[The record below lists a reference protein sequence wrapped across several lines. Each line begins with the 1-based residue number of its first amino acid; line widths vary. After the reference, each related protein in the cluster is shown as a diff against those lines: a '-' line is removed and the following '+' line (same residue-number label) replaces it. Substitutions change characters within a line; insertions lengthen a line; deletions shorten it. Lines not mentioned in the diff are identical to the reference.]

1 MVSLLKV
8 LLRFFCILRSGKYHI
23 KHFPRHWAS
32 LLTYLGRKLSEWR
45 CSWSNEPGTFRKP
58 KPTGPSFLGDSVGSC
73 SMSSSPGGLSGF
85 AFAASTVPSSS
96 SANPQ
101 SAPQASPNPTTLS
114 ANPSSTPR
122 TLSPNPTNQLI
133 ENSPAH
139 RSSASIQ
146 SRVSASDRPSIISST
161 RTRNSRASSRASA
174 RSGQLQLTQ
183 RPSPRATHRQF
194 GRGPSPLRDRSPES
208 PSAIP
213 SSYTAQPHYALPP
226 SGYTHT
232 NVDEGLSRSPSIG
245 PQRPTYLP
253 SLSSYSRR
261 ATSIGVNI
269 QSPST
274 ESLSNTSSTDI
285 REFTEE
291 PTTAGTSPRTISLAD
306 RSETASQHSQASSAP
321 SLILP
326 PEGCIVQL
334 INSDQ
339 IPRYT
344 KSATT
349 QVDYSILAML
359 FLHILADPVRKNW
372 NLWDP

>member
-1 MVSLLKV
+1 MDTLLKV
-8 LLRFFCILRSGKYHI
+8 LLRVFRILRSGKYHI
-23 KHFPRHWAS
+23 KHFPRYWTS

-45 CSWSNEPGTFRKP
+45 NSWSNEPGTFRKP

-73 SMSSSPGGLSGF
+73 SMSSSSGGLSGF

-96 SANPQ
+96 SSANPQ
-101 SAPQASPNPTTLS
+101 SAPQVSPNPATLPV
-114 ANPSSTPR
+114 NPPSTPR

-133 ENSPAH
+133 GNSPAH

-146 SRVSASDRPSIISST
+146 SRVSASDRHSMVSST

-174 RSGQLQLTQ
+174 RSGQLTQ
-183 RPSPRATHRQF
+183 RPRATHRQF
-194 GRGPSPLRDRSPES
+194 GRGPSLRDRDRSSES

-213 SSYTAQPHYALPP
+213 SSHTAQPHHTLPLPP
-226 SGYTHT
+226 TAYTHT
-232 NVDEGLSRSPSIG
+232 NVDEGLSRSSSIG
-245 PQRPTYLP
+245 PQTRTYLP

-274 ESLSNTSSTDI
+274 ESLSNTSSINVQELTG
-285 REFTEE
+285 E
-291 PTTAGTSPRTISLAD
+291 PTTAGTSFRTISLAD
-306 RSETASQHSQASSAP
+306 RSETASRHSQASSAP
-321 SLILP
+321 SLIP

-359 FLHILADPVRKNW
+359 FLHIFADPVRKNW
-372 NLWDP
+372 SLWGP

>member
-1 MVSLLKV
+1 MDSLLKV
-8 LLRFFCILRSGKYHI
+8 LLRFFRILRSGKYHI
-23 KHFPRHWAS
+23 KHFPRYWAS
-32 LLTYLGRKLSEWR
+32 LLTYLGRKLSER
-45 CSWSNEPGTFRKP
+45 RNSWSNEPGTLRKP

-73 SMSSSPGGLSGF
+73 SMSSSSGGLSGF

-101 SAPQASPNPTTLS
+101 SAPRASPNPATLPV
-114 ANPSSTPR
+114 NPSSTPR

-133 ENSPAH
+133 GNSPAH

-146 SRVSASDRPSIISST
+146 SRVSASDRHSMVSST
-161 RTRNSRASSRASA
+161 RTRNSRASSRVSA
-174 RSGQLQLTQ
+174 RSGQLTQ
-183 RPSPRATHRQF
+183 RPRATHRQF
-194 GRGPSPLRDRSPES
+194 GRGPSPLRDRSSES

-213 SSYTAQPHYALPP
+213 SSHTAQPHHTLPP
-226 SGYTHT
+226 IAYTHT
-232 NVDEGLSRSPSIG
+232 NVDEGLSRNPSIG
-245 PQRPTYLP
+245 PHSPTLP
-253 SLSSYSRR
+253 SLSSHSRR

-274 ESLSNTSSTDI
+274 ESLSNTSSI
-285 REFTEE
+285 NVQELTEE
-291 PTTAGTSPRTISLAD
+291 PTTAGTSFHTISLAD
-306 RSETASQHSQASSAP
+306 RSETASRHSQASSAP
-321 SLILP
+321 SLIP

-349 QVDYSILAML
+349 QVDHSILAML
-359 FLHILADPVRKNW
+359 FLHIFADPVRKNW
-372 NLWDP
+372 SLWDP